1 MKSSGYEMG
10 FLDSYYLGK
19 GEQSIANVFF
29 EEVSMSGARDGNK
42 DGEPLEFTI

>member
-1 MKSSGYEMG
+1 MAGAT
-10 FLDSYYLGK
+10 FRYYK
-19 GEQSIANVFF
+19 RFF